1 MGRKKINILIKLN
14 KYINIE
20 EEKTKIEK
28 LNKFFFKNNGY
39 INYSKKLMFNG
50 LYPCFL
56 L

>member
-28 LNKFFFKNNGY
+28 IKQIFIKNNGY
-39 INYSKKLMFNG
+39 INYF
-50 LYPCFL
+50 
-56 L
+56 